1 MQSGMQSERDA
12 AESMLCSHPL
22 ESIDW
27 PDNYWPPSTLVLNSV
42 ASQALGAL
50 GQLCVAGGVPLWY
63 EPTSV
68 PKAGRLWDAA
78 AQPAL
83 AAGTLPLP

>member
-1 MQSGMQSERDA
+1 MALRGTHLHRGTVE
-12 AESMLCSHPL
+12 E
-22 ESIDW
+22 
-27 PDNYWPPSTLVLNSV
+27 VV